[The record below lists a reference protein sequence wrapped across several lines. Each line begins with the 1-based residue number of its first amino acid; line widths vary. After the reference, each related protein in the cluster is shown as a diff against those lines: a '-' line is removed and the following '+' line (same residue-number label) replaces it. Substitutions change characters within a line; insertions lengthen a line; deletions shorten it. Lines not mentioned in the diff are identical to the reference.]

1 MKIAVAGA
9 GAFGTALAISLAD
22 ADRDVTLVARS
33 QAAADTIKIGQ
44 ENPKLSGCPLPNS
57 LKVCSDIARYEAAD
71 VILLAVPTQKLR
83 TFLSDHSS
91 ALSGKYLVACCK
103 GIDLKTLTG
112 PTSIIAECVPHSTPA
127 ILTGPSFAFD
137 IARGLPTALTLA
149 TSKGQDG
156 EVLQN
161 LLSTHALRVYR
172 SEDTIGAELGGALKN
187 VIAIG
192 AGIAI
197 GNGLGDSAR
206 SALMTRGFGEMRQL
220 AEVLGAKP
228 ETLNGLSGFG
238 DLALTC
244 TSELSRNFCHG
255 LAIGRGQDPDA
266 KKTVEG
272 ISTAQAVV
280 SLATKHDLDLPVC
293 SVVDAICSG
302 KLTPKEALT
311 ALLSRPLKEE

>member
-1 MKIAVAGA
+1 M
-9 GAFGTALAISLAD
+9 
-22 ADRDVTLVARS
+22 
-33 QAAADTIKIGQ
+33 
-44 ENPKLSGCPLPNS
+44 
-57 LKVCSDIARYEAAD
+57 
-71 VILLAVPTQKLR
+71 
-83 TFLSDHSS
+83 
-91 ALSGKYLVACCK
+91 
-103 GIDLKTLTG
+103 
-112 PTSIIAECVPHSTPA
+112 
-127 ILTGPSFAFD
+127 
-137 IARGLPTALTLA
+137 
-149 TSKGQDG
+149 
-156 EVLQN
+156 
-161 LLSTHALRVYR
+161 
-172 SEDTIGAELGGALKN
+172 KN

-255 LAIGRGQDPDA
+255 LAIGKGRSPDA
-266 KKTVEG
+266 SKTVEG
-272 ISTAQAVV
+272 VATAQAVA
-280 SLATKHDLDLPVC
+280 SLASKHDLDLPVC

-302 KLTPKEALT
+302 KLTPEEAMA